1 MIIPIRCMSCGKPI
15 GGLWQKFKERNGGAN
30 PGKLLDELG
39 VKRYCCRALLMT
51 HVDKLQDIAKFRA

>member
-1 MIIPIRCMSCGKPI
+1 MSCGKPI
-15 GGLWQKFKERNGGAN
+15 GGLWQKFKERNDGAN
-30 PGKLLDELG
+30 AEKLFDELG